1 MEKDAITCSE
11 RIIVIIREKHQ
22 KMLLIFV
29 IWIVFIHLEEK
40 KKLESNKKVFEN
52 KDYFGFLMISK
63 HTNILEFNQCQKSE
77 KTSFIIYPDQWL
89 KE

>member
-29 IWIVFIHLEEK
+29 IWIVFRRK